1 MRGSVIFLGVSIGS
15 GIPYLLAISDSQTF
29 EPHGIA
35 MFPNALFA
43 VGLALVLFVTGPTSA
58 LALIQG
64 INERKD
70 YPSASASIVVLISS
84 VIFVLVVLVL
94 LKLNG
99 VLR

>member
-1 MRGSVIFLGVSIGS
+1 MRGSVIFLLVSIGS

-58 LALIQG
+58 LALVQG

-70 YPSASASIVVLISS
+70 YPSASIVVLISS
-84 VIFVLVVLVL
+84 VIFILVGVVF

-99 VLR
+99 V